1 MKVKLRKL
9 LVAGLVAF
17 SILGAGTIPAMAAP
31 APVIPLENNSYV
43 GIEPFADVLQTVFGR
58 IDGVLY
64 YRIWNATRGRWET
77 DWRRV

>member
-1 MKVKLRKL
+1 MKLKRL

-17 SILGAGTIPAMAAP
+17 SILGAGAVPAMAAP
-31 APVIPLENNSYV
+31 ASVIPVESSSYV
-43 GIEPFADVLQTVFGR
+43 GIEPYADVHQTVFAR
-58 IDGVLY
+58 FDGVLY